1 MKVEREFKISTKPEH
16 LYDTPEQ
23 KKCAVYVPID
33 EIPLDL
39 QLVCN
44 AWGNLP
50 KSIRNEIAQLV
61 LEVLD

>member
-16 LYDTPEQ
+16 LSDTPER
-23 KKCAVYVPID
+23 KKCAVYVPFD

-39 QLVCN
+39 QLVYN
-44 AWGNLP
+44 AWRNLS
-50 KSIRNEIAQLV
+50 KDTRTKIVQLV